1 MKSAGIQSN
10 RRAQLGSEKGETGMP
25 APPFGFSAGARAM
38 TSLERICDE
47 TARERSTPVLETER
61 LILRAPRRGDVKA
74 IASLLDD
81 RRIAA
86 NTARIPH
93 PYSASD
99 AEQFVASA
107 NRQDGEA
114 TFMIF
119 CGDKLIGG
127 CGIDPHEDAPEIGYW
142 LGVAYWGHGYAT
154 EAVRALVDYAFG
166 ELCHETLA
174 AGARVTNPASRRVL
188 EKCAFQWTGVRLTR
202 IRAINSAAPVDRF
215 RLDRGLWESLKSWGR
230 VRRVA

>member
-1 MKSAGIQSN
+1 
-10 RRAQLGSEKGETGMP
+10 
-25 APPFGFSAGARAM
+25 M

-47 TARERSTPVLETER
+47 TARERSIPVLGTER

-74 IASLLDD
+74 IASLLND

-93 PYSASD
+93 PYGAGD

-119 CGDKLIGG
+119 SADKLIGG
-127 CGIDPHEDAPEIGYW
+127 CGIDPREDAEIGYW
-142 LGVAYWGHGYAT
+142 LSVASWGHGYAT

>member
-1 MKSAGIQSN
+1 
-10 RRAQLGSEKGETGMP
+10 
-25 APPFGFSAGARAM
+25 M

-47 TARERSTPVLETER
+47 TARERSIPVLETER

-119 CGDKLIGG
+119 SGAKLIGG
-127 CGIDPHEDAPEIGYW
+127 CGIDPREDAPRSATGSASPIG
-142 LGVAYWGHGYAT
+142 VTAT
-154 EAVRALVDYAFG
+154 PRRPCARLSIMRSASFVTRRWPPAPALPIRLRAGCWRNARFSGPAFG
-166 ELCHETLA
+166 
-174 AGARVTNPASRRVL
+174 
-188 EKCAFQWTGVRLTR
+188 
-202 IRAINSAAPVDRF
+202 
-215 RLDRGLWESLKSWGR
+215 
-230 VRRVA
+230 

>member
-1 MKSAGIQSN
+1 
-10 RRAQLGSEKGETGMP
+10 
-25 APPFGFSAGARAM
+25 M

-47 TARERSTPVLETER
+47 TASERSIPVLETER

-119 CGDKLIGG
+119 SGDELIGG
-127 CGIDPHEDAPEIGYW
+127 CGIDPREDAPEIGYW
-142 LGVAYWGHGYAT
+142 LGVAHWGHGYAT
-154 EAVRALVDYAFG
+154 EA
-166 ELCHETLA
+166 
-174 AGARVTNPASRRVL
+174 
-188 EKCAFQWTGVRLTR
+188 
-202 IRAINSAAPVDRF
+202 
-215 RLDRGLWESLKSWGR
+215 GR
-230 VRRVA
+230 P